1 MFSLLSLW
9 VFLVLFGALALRW
22 TATTAAFLFI
32 LLSFLS
38 RILAGAYI
46 DVAGPVFAE
55 ELFADIGSGNS
66 TPLLLLCLLLIVL
79 PVAWVLSPRRLARM
93 LPQRHSLSKPR
104 FAKAM
109 ADLVFWLSLAF
120 TLALF
125 FQLLSGGVIPLFQQI
140 ERYDFNRDAGA
151 LHGVLLEHGNIFALL
166 IGGLCV
172 YPRLHGGRIDWRF
185 CLILLLW
192 LSYFFLTGHRF
203 SPFYSLGS
211 FFLMPFSLV
220 IVQRRIRISP
230 IALLAAMSIFAM
242 VGYALFNSYTEVRG
256 FEGDTLLFKLEQRI
270 LVQPTELWWVTYE
283 RVVVNG
289 QWDGLSA
296 AHFLFVAPFEAARNT
311 TIQYLMMQA
320 LDLNYAWNLIQ
331 GGFQYAGGYP
341 EILFELFGFPGALPV
356 IFLIGLATAGILHI
370 LLSSLARGYFV
381 SFLFASY
388 VYYALTILYIGGML
402 NFLVAWTFWV
412 KIVGLMLAMLL
423 EPRFHRANIIS
434 VDSDSTSS
442 KTSPVPCR

>member
-1 MFSLLSLW
+1 MLSLLSLGL
-9 VFLVLFGALALRW
+9 FLLFLGILALRQSA
-22 TATTAAFLFI
+22 TALAFLFV
-32 LLSFLS
+32 LVTFLS
-38 RILAGAYI
+38 RMLAGTYI

-55 ELFADIGSGNS
+55 ELFVDIGSGNS
-66 TPLLLLCLLLIVL
+66 TPLLLLCQLLIVL
-79 PVAWVLSPRRLARM
+79 PVAWILSPRRLARM
-93 LPQRHSLSKPR
+93 LLHRHSLSKPR
-104 FAKAM
+104 FAKAI

-120 TLALF
+120 TLAIF

-140 ERYDFNRDAGA
+140 ERYDFNQDAGA

-166 IGGLCV
+166 IGGLCIF
-172 YPRLHGGRIDWRF
+172 PRLHGGKIDWRF

-220 IVQRRIRISP
+220 VAQRRIRISP
-230 IALLAAMSIFAM
+230 IALVAGVSILAM

-270 LVQPTELWWVTYE
+270 LVQPAELWWVTFE
-283 RVVVNG
+283 RVVIND

-296 AHFLFVAPFEAARNT
+296 AHFLFVAPFEAGRNT

-320 LDLNYAWNLIQ
+320 LDLNYAWSVIQ
-331 GGFQYAGGYP
+331 GGGQYAGGYP
-341 EILFELFGFPGALPV
+341 EILFELLGFPGALPV
-356 IFLIGLATAGILHI
+356 VLGIGLVTAGVLHV
-370 LLSSLARGYFV
+370 LLTSLARGYFV

-412 KIVGLMLAMLL
+412 KVTGLMLAMLL
-423 EPRFHRANIIS
+423 EPRFHRINIIS
-434 VDSDSTSS
+434 VASDSISS
-442 KTSPVPCR
+442 KTAPAPSR

>member
-1 MFSLLSLW
+1 MFSLLSLC
-9 VFLVLFGALALRW
+9 VFVILFGALALRR
-22 TATTAAFLFI
+22 TATTVAFLFI

-38 RILAGAYI
+38 RILAGTYI
-46 DVAGPVFAE
+46 DVAGPVYAE

-93 LPQRHSLSKPR
+93 LPRPHSLSKPR
-104 FAKAM
+104 FAKAI

-140 ERYDFNRDAGA
+140 ERYDFNQDAGA
-151 LHGVLLEHGNIFALL
+151 LHGILLEHGNVFALL

-172 YPRLHGGRIDWRF
+172 FPCLHGGKIDWRF
-185 CLILLLW
+185 CLVLLLW
-192 LSYFFLTGHRF
+192 LSYYFLTGHRF

-220 IVQRRIRISP
+220 IVQRRVRILP
-230 IALLAAMSIFAM
+230 IALVAGMSIFAM

-270 LVQPTELWWVTYE
+270 LVQPAELWWVTFE

-296 AHFLFVAPFEAARNT
+296 AHFLFVDPFEAGRNT

-320 LDLNYAWNLIQ
+320 LDLNYAWSVIQ
-331 GGFQYAGGYP
+331 GGGQYAGGYP
-341 EILFELFGFPGALPV
+341 EILFELFGFPGALPIV
-356 IFLIGLATAGILHI
+356 LMIGLVTAGILHI
-370 LLSSLARGYFV
+370 ILNSIARGYFV
-381 SFLFASY
+381 CFLFASY

-412 KIVGLMLAMLL
+412 KITGLILAMLL
-423 EPRFHRANIIS
+423 EPRFHRTNTLS
-434 VDSDSTSS
+434 VDSDLISS
-442 KTSPVPCR
+442 NTALIPCR